1 MLRRPGLILLS
12 FALFGGLI
20 PGCMGFHIKNGIPYF
35 SKKDQWEMPVSFDAE
50 GELVSLRDYV
60 KAGHNA
66 LSFSALSDDQ
76 RAELAAKRI
85 EMQPD
90 YEMASIGAG
99 IVSQARAVDEV
110 RTKTKLG
117 RRLAQIETRV
127 VMHLI
132 DEATK
137 RGS

>member
-1 MLRRPGLILLS
+1 METQTMAAKSAKSSGEPRS
-12 FALFGGLI
+12 V
-20 PGCMGFHIKNGIPYF
+20 IK
-35 SKKDQWEMPVSFDAE
+35 KEQWDMPVSFDAE
-50 GELVSLRDYV
+50 GKPISLRDYV
-60 KAGHNA
+60 EGGHHA

-90 YEMASIGAG
+90 YEMATIGAG
-99 IVSQARAVDEV
+99 VVSKERAVDEV

-127 VMHLI
+127 IMHLI

-137 RGS
+137 RRS

>member
-1 MLRRPGLILLS
+1 MAAKSAKSSGEPRS
-12 FALFGGLI
+12 V
-20 PGCMGFHIKNGIPYF
+20 IK
-35 SKKDQWEMPVSFDAE
+35 KEQWDMPVSFDAE
-50 GELVSLRDYV
+50 GKPISLRDYV
-60 KAGHNA
+60 EGGHHA

-90 YEMASIGAG
+90 YEMATIGAG
-99 IVSQARAVDEV
+99 VVSKERAVDEV

-127 VMHLI
+127 IMHLI

-137 RGS
+137 RRS

>member
-1 MLRRPGLILLS
+1 MTKSSGQPRS
-12 FALFGGLI
+12 V
-20 PGCMGFHIKNGIPYF
+20 IKEE
-35 SKKDQWEMPVSFDAE
+35 QWDMPVSFDAQ
-50 GELVSLRDYV
+50 GQPVSLRDY
-60 KAGHNA
+60 AAGGHNSLA
-66 LSFSALSDDQ
+66 FSALNDDQ

-90 YEMASIGAG
+90 YEMATIGAG
-99 IVSQARAVDEV
+99 IVSKERAGDEV

-127 VMHLI
+127 IMHLI

-137 RGS
+137 SIEPFPMG